1 MVSFRDIFVI
11 FISLVSI
18 SVVSNIF
25 TISRVEIS
33 WGVGI
38 VRESSQP
45 GSKTINTNPFRQ
57 LWVVMSATM
66 WPVYVIVTTKPP
78 GFGTHLYCYYDITTR
93 SQRSSFTTSWT
104 SSNRKGFCL
113 VTKINSW
120 FIHLLS
126 FPVIFLNIRVA
137 ARWITNK
144 MLRIVSTRGVLP
156 ETESVL
162 MRVTLHWVQPCITW
176 VTTYITLH
184 RAAKQR
190 DPGVINMANFLVNYW
205 LTRTN
210 NCLIIIP
217 ARLPTPVAGRHFSS
231 EIGKIS
237 FQFDCWLLDG
247 LYGGLY
253 EPFSHCRT
261 DSVSNSFIACIK

>member
-1 MVSFRDIFVI
+1 MASFRGIFVI
-11 FISLVSI
+11 FII

-78 GFGTHLYCYYDITTR
+78 GLGHIYIVIMTSQSGLRDLHLYNKLDFFKQKRILSR
-93 SQRSSFTTSWT
+93 HEDQQLIHSFVEFSCNFPEHK
-104 SSNRKGFCL
+104 SCREVDNKQDAQNCVDKG
-113 VTKINSW
+113 
-120 FIHLLS
+120 
-126 FPVIFLNIRVA
+126 RVA
-137 ARWITNK
+137 GNGK
-144 MLRIVSTRGVLP
+144 CSN
-156 ETESVL
+156 ESHFAL
-162 MRVTLHWVQPCITW
+162 GPALHHLGHNIH
-176 VTTYITLH
+176 YITQSSKTERH
-184 RAAKQR
+184 
-190 DPGVINMANFLVNYW
+190 GVINMANFLVNYW

-237 FQFDCWLLDG
+237 FQFDCWLLAG